1 MTEETKKTVVINL
14 DDSTYARSFETANLV
29 HIREYDHV
37 LDLLDKQID
46 KIGEYDRQCK
56 EWDEEPYT
64 YRTYNN
70 SIAILGGRGSGKTS
84 FLKSVLRYY
93 HSGTNGKS
101 SENGEIDKDDRRD
114 KVKVLS
120 LIDPTMLEDS
130 GHVLVLIVS
139 LIDKEVR
146 AACER
151 GDFDIHS
158 ESFENLRRWQVE
170 LRKISCGLAMLEG
183 LGNGFKKEVNWQDD
197 NFVMKKGFQA
207 VSASF
212 DLGRNFH
219 HLVETALDILGKKAF
234 MLAFDDVDV
243 DMRRGWKVLESIR
256 KYITT
261 PKILCLVS
269 GNIKLYSINVR
280 IQQWNQ
286 FKEIHN
292 IEKES
297 DYSMRVNELEGQY
310 LLKILKIEN
319 RVHLDSLQEAIR
331 YTDYHILDDGSD
343 KPIREKYTSIIHDL
357 GINES
362 SIVRRFVDYLLSLSL
377 RSQINL
383 LRSRIIEKGIGVS
396 CVEAFLSRM
405 LACEIPVD
413 LAVQNPNM
421 LVPIIANYLIER
433 NLLKENYQL
442 LPTSRDSSTNACAT
456 GLTIIFMKHSKYSN
470 PFLFLDYMLRVAYVR
485 NIVSSMTETSH
496 IKDIASYVNLRHDG
510 TYKNMIGMLMAYED
524 GMKITNMSEH
534 IRLYALNKSAK
545 EGDDKRIDTVLK
557 NKNAAIKTLGMIP
570 LCALKKPYSNS
581 SSSYYSVFLL
591 LATICQVL
599 KTGEEDRN
607 EVIRLIKEAQIYR
620 YYPVPTS
627 KSDNLDKNVEKDN
640 IFSDGESASDQTFDN
655 LIEDVVRWKN
665 EATKNRP
672 LPPHLLGRIM
682 TRFYSSVKNV
692 NKNKLGEQMHLSI
705 VCFLNSCL
713 IEETRENVT
722 DATKGLSI
730 RDINFNNVESSDKI
744 FMDNLSKIPDEE
756 INSII
761 GFTTTM
767 ARCPLIYNYM
777 DVSLFANK
785 KSVWNDDVI
794 SDNEEQNIKVILDK
808 IAINDQNAEMMTAR
822 KRGKNTKSSKPT
834 FYYSRTN
841 WGKTKDY
848 LEKNGIDIYNLLK
861 SYTDEQIANH
871 LNGLNLFSTTI
882 KENMIRSVRH
892 ICIESRTI

>member
-29 HIREYDHV
+29 HIREYNHV
-37 LDLLDKQID
+37 LELLNRQID
-46 KIGEYDRQCK
+46 KIEEYDRQCR
-56 EWDEEPYT
+56 ERNEEPYT

-84 FLKSVLRYY
+84 FLKSVLKYY
-93 HSGTNGKS
+93 HSGKNC
-101 SENGEIDKDDRRD
+101 ENGEIDKNDRRN

-151 GDFDIHS
+151 GEFDIHS
-158 ESFENLRRWQVE
+158 ESFENKRRWQVE
-170 LRKISCGLAMLEG
+170 LKKISCGLAMLEG

-197 NFVMKKGFQA
+197 NFVMNKGFQA

-331 YTDYHILDDGSD
+331 YTDYHILDAGFD
-343 KPIREKYTSIIHDL
+343 KPIREKYTTIIHDL

-383 LRSRIIEKGIGVS
+383 LRSRIIENGIGVS

-405 LACEIPVD
+405 LACDIPVD

-421 LVPIIANYLIER
+421 LVPIIANYLIGH

-442 LPTSRDSSTNACAT
+442 VPTSRDSSVNACVT
-456 GLTIIFMKHSKYSN
+456 GLTIIFMKHNLSN
-470 PFLFLDYMLRVAYVR
+470 PFVLWDYMLRVAYMR
-485 NIVSSMTETSH
+485 NIVSSIIDGKLIEG
-496 IKDIASYVNLRHDG
+496 IASYVNLRHDG
-510 TYKNMIGMLMAYED
+510 TYKNMIGMSMAYKE
-524 GMKITNMSEH
+524 GMKIMDMSEH
-534 IRLYALNKSAK
+534 IRLYSLNKSAK
-545 EGDDKRIDTVLK
+545 DGNSNRIDSVLK
-557 NKNAAIKTLGMIP
+557 DKKSAIKALGMIP
-570 LCALKKPYSNS
+570 LCALKKTSSNS

-591 LATICQVL
+591 FATICQVL
-599 KTGEEDRN
+599 KTGNEDKN

-627 KSDNLDKNVEKDN
+627 DKDNLERSVEKDD
-640 IFSDGESASDQTFDN
+640 IFSDGDSSADPTFDK
-655 LIEDVVRWKN
+655 LIDSIVKWKKDFSKVK
-665 EATKNRP
+665 TR
-672 LPPHLLGRIM
+672 PPHLLGRIM

-692 NKNKLGEQMHLSI
+692 KKDKLGEQMHLSI

-713 IEETRENVT
+713 IEEAREYVT
-722 DATKGLSI
+722 DATKGVSI
-730 RDINFNNVESSDKI
+730 SDINFSNVVSSDKI

-767 ARCPLIYNYM
+767 ARCPLIYNYL

-785 KSVWNDDVI
+785 KSIWNDDVI
-794 SDNEEQNIKVILDK
+794 AGNEEQNIKVILDK
-808 IAINDQNAEMMTAR
+808 IAIIDQNAEMTTAR
-822 KRGKNTKSSKPT
+822 KRGRNTKSGKPI
-834 FYYSRTN
+834 FYYSRKN

-882 KENMIRSVRH
+882 KENMIRSVRQ

>member
-1 MTEETKKTVVINL
+1 MTEETKRTVVINL
-14 DDSTYARSFETANLV
+14 DDSTYARSFVTANLV

-331 YTDYHILDDGSD
+331 YTDYHILDDGFD
-343 KPIREKYTSIIHDL
+343 KPIREKYTTIIHDL

-383 LRSRIIEKGIGVS
+383 LRSRIIENGLGVS

-405 LACEIPVD
+405 LACDIPVD
-413 LAVQNPNM
+413 IAVQNPNM
-421 LVPIIANYLIER
+421 LVPIIANYLIEK

-442 LPTSRDSSTNACAT
+442 VPTSRDGSVNACVT
-456 GLTIIFMKHSKYSN
+456 GLTIIFIKHSKSN
-470 PFLFLDYMLRVAYVR
+470 PFVLLDYMLRVAYMR
-485 NIVSSMTETSH
+485 NIVSPLTNVSS
-496 IKDIASYVNLRHDG
+496 IKDGIASYVNLRHDG
-510 TYKNMIGMLMAYED
+510 AYKNMIGMLMAYEE
-524 GMKITNMSEH
+524 GMKITDMSEH
-534 IRLYALNKSAK
+534 VRLYALNKSAK
-545 EGDDKRIDTVLK
+545 EGNSNRIDSVLK
-557 NKNAAIKTLGMIP
+557 DKKSAIKALGMIP
-570 LCALKKPYSNS
+570 LCALKKPSNNS

-591 LATICQVL
+591 FATICQVL
-599 KTGEEDRN
+599 KTGNEDKN

-627 KSDNLDKNVEKDN
+627 NEDNLERRVEKDD
-640 IFSDGESASDQTFDN
+640 IFSDGDSSADQTFDK
-655 LIEDVVRWKN
+655 LIDSIVKWKKDFSKVK
-665 EATKNRP
+665 TR
-672 LPPHLLGRIM
+672 PPHLLGRIM

-692 NKNKLGEQMHLSI
+692 KKGKLGDQMHLSI

-713 IEETRENVT
+713 IEEAREYVT
-722 DATKGLSI
+722 EATEGVSI
-730 RDINFNNVESSDKI
+730 SDINFNNVVSSEKVFI
-744 FMDNLSKIPDEE
+744 DNLSKLSKANA
-756 INSII
+756 NSII
-761 GFTTTM
+761 VFTEMM
-767 ARCPLIYNYM
+767 ARCPLIYNYL
-777 DVSLFANK
+777 DASTFKKETIFNWNECFAARNK
-785 KSVWNDDVI
+785 DLNVKS
-794 SDNEEQNIKVILDK
+794 ILD
-808 IAINDQNAEMMTAR
+808 E
-822 KRGKNTKSSKPT
+822 
-834 FYYSRTN
+834 
-841 WGKTKDY
+841 
-848 LEKNGIDIYNLLK
+848 IDI
-861 SYTDEQIANH
+861 
-871 LNGLNLFSTTI
+871 
-882 KENMIRSVRH
+882 MV
-892 ICIESRTI
+892 

>member
-1 MTEETKKTVVINL
+1 MTEETKKKVVINL

-29 HIREYDHV
+29 HIREYNHV
-37 LDLLDKQID
+37 LELLNKQID
-46 KIGEYDRQCK
+46 KIEEYDQQYKDRN
-56 EWDEEPYT
+56 DEPYT

-84 FLKSVLRYY
+84 FLKSILKYY
-93 HSGTNGKS
+93 HNGKYGES
-101 SENGEIDKDDRRD
+101 CEIDKNDRRD

-139 LIDKEVR
+139 LIDKEVK

-151 GDFDIHS
+151 GEFEVHS

-197 NFVMKKGFQA
+197 DFVMKKGFQA

-286 FKEIHN
+286 FKEIQA
-292 IEKES
+292 IEKNA

-331 YTDYHILDDGSD
+331 YTDYHILDGGSE
-343 KPIREKYTSIIHDL
+343 KPLREKYTSIIHDL

-383 LRSRIIEKGIGVS
+383 LRSRIIENGIGVS

-405 LACEIPVD
+405 LAYDIPVD

-421 LVPIIANYLIER
+421 LVPIIANYLIEH

-442 LPTSRDSSTNACAT
+442 VPTSRDSSVNACVT
-456 GLTIIFMKHSKYSN
+456 GLTIIFVKHNLSN
-470 PFLFLDYMLRVAYVR
+470 PFVLWDYMLRVAYMR
-485 NIVSSMTETSH
+485 NIVSPMID
-496 IKDIASYVNLRHDG
+496 IKLIEGIASYINMRHDG
-510 TYKNMIGMLMAYED
+510 AYKNMIGMSMAYEE
-524 GMKITNMSEH
+524 GMKITDMSEH
-534 IRLYALNKSAK
+534 IKLYGLNKSAK
-545 EGDDKRIDTVLK
+545 EGNSNRIDSVLK
-557 NKNAAIKTLGMIP
+557 DKKSAIKALGMIP
-570 LCALKKPYSNS
+570 LCALKKPSGNS
-581 SSSYYSVFLL
+581 SSSYYSVYLL
-591 LATICQVL
+591 FATICQVL
-599 KTGEEDRN
+599 KTRDDDRN

-627 KSDNLDKNVEKDN
+627 EKDNLEMSVEKDN
-640 IFSDGESASDQTFDN
+640 IFSDGDGSADQTFDK
-655 LIEDVVRWKN
+655 LIDSIVKWKKDSSK
-665 EATKNRP
+665 AKTR
-672 LPPHLLGRIM
+672 PPHLLGRIM
-682 TRFYSSVKNV
+682 TRFYSSVKNI
-692 NKNKLGEQMHLSI
+692 KKDKLGEQMHLSI

-713 IEETRENVT
+713 IEEAREYLT
-722 DATKGLSI
+722 EEIDGISI
-730 RDINFNNVESSDKI
+730 SDINFNNVVSSEKI
-744 FMDNLSKIPDEE
+744 FIDNLSKLSKTDA
-756 INSII
+756 NSII
-761 GFTTTM
+761 AFTKMM
-767 ARCPLIYNYM
+767 ARCPLIYNYLNSSM
-777 DVSLFANK
+777 FKKETIFNWNECFAAKNK
-785 KSVWNDDVI
+785 DLNVKST
-794 SDNEEQNIKVILDK
+794 LD
-808 IAINDQNAEMMTAR
+808 E
-822 KRGKNTKSSKPT
+822 
-834 FYYSRTN
+834 
-841 WGKTKDY
+841 
-848 LEKNGIDIYNLLK
+848 IDI
-861 SYTDEQIANH
+861 
-871 LNGLNLFSTTI
+871 
-882 KENMIRSVRH
+882 MV
-892 ICIESRTI
+892 